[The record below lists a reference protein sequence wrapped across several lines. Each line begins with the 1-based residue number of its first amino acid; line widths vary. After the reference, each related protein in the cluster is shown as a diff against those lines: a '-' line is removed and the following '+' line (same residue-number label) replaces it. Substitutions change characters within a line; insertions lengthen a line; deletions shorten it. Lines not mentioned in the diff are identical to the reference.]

1 MAITNGY
8 CTLSELKAALGISD
22 TTDDARLE
30 RAVEGASRRIDG
42 RTRRRFYADADASA
56 RVFEPTSTYLCPVD
70 DISTTSGLIVKTD
83 DDGDGVYEHTWTVA
97 DYELRPL
104 NASALGE
111 PWNLILGVDE
121 LFPTPVLGAKAPV
134 EVTAR
139 WGWAS
144 VPVPIRE
151 ACIMLSARMFRRAD
165 SPLGVLGFGD
175 LGAVRV
181 GRLDPDIDEL
191 VAPFVLMRGIVG

>member
-8 CTLSELKAALGISD
+8 CTLSELKASLGISD

-42 RTRRRFYADADASA
+42 RTRRRFYVDADVSA
-56 RVFEPTSTYLCPVD
+56 RVFEPTSSYICPVD
-70 DISTTSGLIVKTD
+70 DISTLTGFILKTD
-83 DDGDGVYEHTWTVA
+83 DDGDGVHEHTWTVA

-104 NASALGE
+104 NASATGE
-111 PWNLILGVDE
+111 PWNLIIGVEE
-121 LFPTPVLGAKAPV
+121 LFPLAVLGAKAPV
-134 EVTAR
+134 QVTAK
-139 WGWAS
+139 WGWPS
-144 VPVPIRE
+144 VPVAIRE
-151 ACIMLSARMFRRAD
+151 AAIMLSARMFRRAD

-191 VAPFVLMRGIVG
+191 VAPYVLMRGVIG